1 LRRRR
6 KKKISAPIR
15 ARAATMPMPRPA
27 APPAERDFLLEL
39 SPEEESVPGGEVG
52 VMVTTR
58 TWPVTV
64 STLVMGVGVQEEVVS
79 SLALSG
85 GEVVVGFW
93 GGVSC
98 VFEVGVGWGLAGGIG
113 EGGLERLARDRGSSG
128 KDERART
135 PKYEKRTRGLEM
147 QYRVSR

>member
-1 LRRRR
+1 
-6 KKKISAPIR
+6 
-15 ARAATMPMPRPA
+15 MPMPRPA
-27 APPAERDFLLEL
+27 APPALRDFLLEL

-64 STLVMGVGVQEEVVS
+64 STLVMGVGVQVEVVS

-98 VFEVGVGWGLAGGIG
+98 VFEVGVGWGRIG
-113 EGGLERLARDRGSSG
+113 DPGWGLEYRERGGGLEMDRG
-128 KDERART
+128 KT
-135 PKYEKRTRGLEM
+135 KRRGC
-147 QYRVSR
+147 QI